1 MTLTTFLTNIKEN
14 PKSIAFADT
23 IAVIEDNYV
32 FTPTAFKNGNQQNA
46 AGENSGSCKIFAFAK
61 AQQLSPEQTLNCF
74 GTYYTEDVLK
84 NPEGTDHQNIRNFMV
99 SGWNGIAFEGD
110 ALQLK

>member
-32 FTPTAFKNGNQQNA
+32 FTPTAFRNGKQQNA

>member
-14 PKSIAFADT
+14 PNSIAFADT

-32 FTPTAFKNGNQQNA
+32 FTPTAFKNGDQQNA

-61 AQQLSPEQTLNCF
+61 AQQLSPEETLNCF

-99 SGWNGIAFEGD
+99 SGWNGIAFERD

>member
-14 PKSIAFADT
+14 PNSVAFADT

-32 FTPTAFKNGNQQNA
+32 FTATAFKNGNQQNT

-61 AQQLSPEQTLNCF
+61 AQQLSPEETLNCF

>member
-46 AGENSGSCKIFAFAK
+46 ADENSGSCKIFAFAK
-61 AQQLSPEQTLNCF
+61 AQQLSPEETLNCF

-99 SGWNGIAFEGD
+99 SGWNGIAFERD

>member
-14 PKSIAFADT
+14 PNSIAFADT

-61 AQQLSPEQTLNCF
+61 AQQLSLEETLNCF